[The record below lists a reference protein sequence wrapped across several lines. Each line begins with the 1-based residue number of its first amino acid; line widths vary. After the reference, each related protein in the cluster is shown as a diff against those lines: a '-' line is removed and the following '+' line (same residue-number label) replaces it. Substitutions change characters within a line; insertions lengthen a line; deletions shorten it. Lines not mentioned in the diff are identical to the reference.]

1 MKHDQHGMAVITAI
15 LVVALV
21 ASAASFM
28 AWQQQLWVRQ
38 VENLNQQAQSR
49 VVVLTAMQW
58 ARSILAQDA
67 RSNQVDHLEEGWAQA
82 LAPLPVEGGELSG
95 GLSDQQGLFNL
106 NSLVRAGKTSASD
119 LAVFRKLLE
128 LLQLP
133 PELAAAVTD
142 WIDPDA
148 EVTYPGGAEDMDY
161 LALDPPYRAGNRVL
175 TTVDGLYRIKG
186 FDAATVERLRPFVTA
201 LPQATP
207 INVNTA
213 SAEVLA
219 AVIAGLPLDQA
230 EALVAARK
238 GKHFEDIADFRARLP
253 KTVTEVNE
261 TLLSVGS
268 RYFLVAGHA
277 RFGRAKVGY
286 QALLEREATAWPKLV
301 WLKNI

>member
-1 MKHDQHGMAVITAI
+1 MAVITAI

-38 VENLNQQAQSR
+38 VENLNEQAQGR
-49 VVVLTAMQW
+49 VVVLAALQW
-58 ARSILAQDA
+58 ARSALAQDA
-67 RSNQVDHLEEGWAQA
+67 RNNNVDHMDEGWAQM
-82 LAPLPVEGGELSG
+82 LAPLPVEGGELAG

-106 NSLVRAGKTSASD
+106 NSLVRGGKTSATD
-119 LAVFRKLLE
+119 LAVLRKLLE

-133 PELAAAVTD
+133 PDLASVVVD
-142 WIDPDA
+142 WIDSDA

-161 LALDPPYRAGNRVL
+161 LALDPPYRAGNRAL

-186 FDAATVERLRPFVTA
+186 FDAATVARLRPFVTA

-207 INVNTA
+207 VNVNTA
-213 SAEVLA
+213 PAEVLA
-219 AVIAGLPLDQA
+219 AAIADLPLDQA
-230 EALVAARK
+230 QALVTARK
-238 GKHFEDIADFRARLP
+238 GRHFKDIADFRARLP
-253 KTVTEVNE
+253 KTVTQVNE

-268 RYFLVAGHA
+268 RYFLLTGHA

-286 QALLEREATAWPKLV
+286 QALLERETTAWPKLV
-301 WLKNI
+301 WQKNI